1 MLPELVFALNASE
14 SKSTNCVPYEVVFG
28 RQALLP
34 QDIIFDH
41 GTFDEN
47 EQVSVGDY
55 KDETTSVLQDVFDH
69 VVKSLQINKKR
80 MQEQY
85 NKNLRFID
93 YTVGQKVWVKVKH
106 YKTGENRKLAPRR
119 DGPWT
124 IVDKLPNGVNF
135 RVENSRKQ
143 QKTVHHDRLSPFIA
157 GSTPSEIGDNNIDN
171 NTGLQK
177 NIFLKVSKIF

>member
-1 MLPELVFALNASE
+1 MFPPAIELLNTKFMQVFLS
-14 SKSTNCVPYEVVFG
+14 SSSVFK
-28 RQALLP
+28 
-34 QDIIFDH
+34 ISM
-41 GTFDEN
+41 TFLSPWSSLFISLVITR
-47 EQVSVGDY
+47 QVSSD
-55 KDETTSVLQDVFDH
+55 
-69 VVKSLQINKKR
+69 I
-80 MQEQY
+80 Y

-157 GSTPSEIGDNNIDN
+157 GSAPSEIGDNNIDN
-171 NTGLQK
+171 NQSSQHESASELE
-177 NIFLKVSKIF
+177 SSDRSDSSYSASEDS